1 MAIAL
6 PRTEDRIGLM
16 LAVLAHGALFG
27 WLLLKPAS
35 PALPP
40 VPPSMEVTI
49 SDSVGLTSTAPAPAA
64 QPAPDQA
71 PHLGEQAEVPQP
83 VAPPPPKPVMK
94 KPLAPDP
101 IAKVLTSLPKVPAKP
116 THPNKP
122 APAAKPA
129 GASRIGQ
136 NFLKGVPNTA
146 TKAKGTAHSQ
156 PAAAIGPAVRSA
168 LASAISRQL
177 KPHWHAPDGVD
188 TDKLVTLLSFDL
200 NRDGSLAGSVR
211 FVSQSGE
218 NDSNRRQ
225 TELHKENAIR
235 AVIDSAP
242 FNLPPDLYDA
252 WKHLNN
258 VRFDRNLSQ

>member
-6 PRTEDRIGLM
+6 PRTEDRIGLI

-40 VPPSMEVTI
+40 VPPSMVVTI

-71 PHLGEQAEVPQP
+71 PQLGEQAEAAPP
-83 VAPPPPKPVMK
+83 VAPPPPKPVMP

-101 IAKVLTSLPKVPAKP
+101 IAKVLTSLPKAPAKP
-116 THPNKP
+116 AHPSKP

-136 NFLKGVPNTA
+136 NFLKSVPNTA
-146 TKAKGTAHSQ
+146 TKGKAHSP
-156 PAAAIGPAVRSA
+156 PAAAIGPAAKS
-168 LASAISRQL
+168 
-177 KPHWHAPDGVD
+177 
-188 TDKLVTLLSFDL
+188 
-200 NRDGSLAGSVR
+200 
-211 FVSQSGE
+211 
-218 NDSNRRQ
+218 
-225 TELHKENAIR
+225 AIR
-235 AVIDSAP
+235 ASIGAKVQGPWNDCSVSGNDVELLRASVSFAIARDGQVTSIELPVVTGQTPNNAPQLSRFSECAVRAIKVAAP
-242 FNLPPDLYDA
+242 FNLPAESYDY
-252 WKHLNN
+252 WKNYKLN
-258 VRFDRNLSQ
+258 FKKE

>member
-6 PRTEDRIGLM
+6 PRTEDRIGLI

-40 VPPSMEVTI
+40 VPPSMVVTI

-71 PHLGEQAEVPQP
+71 PQLGEQAEAAPP
-83 VAPPPPKPVMK
+83 VAPPPPKPVMP
-94 KPLAPDP
+94 KPVAPDP
-101 IAKVLTSLPKVPAKP
+101 IAKVLTSLPK
-116 THPNKP
+116 
-122 APAAKPA
+122 APAKPA